1 MMAPRD
7 TSTGLVLEQMIL
19 PSLRHGGYTYK
30 TQVNI
35 GQRLGG
41 GRHVVDVLA
50 EDKAGQKIIISL
62 KWQQVSGTAEQK
74 VPFESMCLAETILAG
89 DNDYQKAYL
98 VLGGAGWKL
107 RDFYTGGGL
116 DRHLRYS
123 NLVDIVTLE
132 GFIAKANQG
141 QL

>member
-1 MMAPRD
+1 MVPRD

-19 PSLRHGGYTYK
+19 PSLSHGGYTYE
-30 TQVNI
+30 TQINI
-35 GQRLGG
+35 GERLGG

-50 EDKAGQKIIISL
+50 EDSEGSKIIISL

-74 VPFESMCLAETILAG
+74 VPFEAMCLAETILAS

-98 VLGGAGWKL
+98 VLGGGGWRL
-107 RDFYTGGGL
+107 REFYTGGGL

-123 NLVDIVTLE
+123 TLVDILTLE
-132 GFIAKANQG
+132 EFIAKANQG
-141 QL
+141 NL